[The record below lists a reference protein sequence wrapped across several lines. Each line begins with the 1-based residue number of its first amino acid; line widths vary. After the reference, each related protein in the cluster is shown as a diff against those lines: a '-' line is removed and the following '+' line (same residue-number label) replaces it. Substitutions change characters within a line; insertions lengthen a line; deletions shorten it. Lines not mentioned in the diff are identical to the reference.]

1 MKREA
6 KVVNV
11 DGRLM
16 AEVVRT
22 EACQQCHAC
31 QFGQKERMLVELPEG
46 NYAVGD
52 TVELSLPDARFARAS
67 LLAYALPVATL
78 FAGLLIAAFAG
89 PRSGRRC
96 ARLSGWEQASPSSNC
111 WSRVCAKCARTCGP
125 AIKRRN
131 KLCLN
136 RS

>member
-6 KVVNV
+6 TVVEV

-16 AEVVRT
+16 AEVVRA

-46 NYAVGD
+46 DYHAGD
-52 TVELSLPDARFARAS
+52 TVELALEDTRFARAS

-78 FAGLLIAAFAG
+78 FIGLLIAAFAG
-89 PRSGRRC
+89 LPEAWQALCALIGLGVGLAIIKILEPRLRRLRPDVRPC
-96 ARLSGWEQASPSSNC
+96 DKKEE
-111 WSRVCAKCARTCGP
+111 
-125 AIKRRN
+125 
-131 KLCLN
+131 
-136 RS
+136 

>member
-46 NYAVGD
+46 DYAVGD
-52 TVELSLPDARFARAS
+52 TVELTLADARFARAS

-89 PRSGRRC
+89 LSEVWQALCALVGLGVGLAVIKLLEPRLRQMRPDVRPC
-96 ARLSGWEQASPSSNC
+96 DKKEE
-111 WSRVCAKCARTCGP
+111 
-125 AIKRRN
+125 
-131 KLCLN
+131 
-136 RS
+136 